1 MPVHPISIVLVAVL
15 QLRYLRRR
23 SAFRYCTVKMLVP
36 FTPFRLALIVVV
48 PVEALLASPFDLMV
62 ATVTFDEVQVT

>member
-1 MPVHPISIVLVAVL
+1 MVL
-15 QLRYLRRR
+15 
-23 SAFRYCTVKMLVP
+23 P

-62 ATVTFDEVQVT
+62 ATVTSDESQVTWTVILTTELSVNVP

>member
-1 MPVHPISIVLVAVL
+1 
-15 QLRYLRRR
+15 
-23 SAFRYCTVKMLVP
+23 MLVP